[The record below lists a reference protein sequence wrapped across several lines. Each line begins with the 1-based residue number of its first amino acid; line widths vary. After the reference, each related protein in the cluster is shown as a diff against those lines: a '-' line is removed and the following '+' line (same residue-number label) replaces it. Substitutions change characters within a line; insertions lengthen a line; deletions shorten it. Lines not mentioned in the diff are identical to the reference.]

1 MPCHAF
7 SIQLFCTAILYW
19 INTVLIIIPQDS
31 ITRGWAAQ
39 RIGGYINIT
48 CRTLW
53 ITSRDAALVGLA
65 TWGFTTTTNTNNNNN
80 RKNAWSVASPITAI
94 LNSHIQLIY
103 ASRADIMSISDVI
116 VKIYSH
122 GNYVWTEWLWKL
134 AYIWFRISFF
144 VTKMGLFATKYNV

>member
-1 MPCHAF
+1 MHE
-7 SIQLFCTAILYW
+7 
-19 INTVLIIIPQDS
+19 V
-31 ITRGWAAQ
+31 
-39 RIGGYINIT
+39 
-48 CRTLW
+48 
-53 ITSRDAALVGLA
+53 
-65 TWGFTTTTNTNNNNN
+65 
-80 RKNAWSVASPITAI
+80 SVASPVTAI